1 LTSNTFDD
9 IISISKERE
18 VKEMRDFINGV
29 LFMIGLIVF
38 FGIGGYIELY
48 L

>member
-1 LTSNTFDD
+1 LTFDNFGD
-9 IISISKERE
+9 IINISKERE